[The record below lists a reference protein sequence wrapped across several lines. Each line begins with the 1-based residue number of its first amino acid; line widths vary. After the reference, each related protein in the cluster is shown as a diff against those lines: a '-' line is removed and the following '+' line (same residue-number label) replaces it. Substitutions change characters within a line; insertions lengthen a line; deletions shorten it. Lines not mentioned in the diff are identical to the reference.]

1 MNARVLIVILFFGL
15 LGWLVRGLVLE
26 IVARRAQNP
35 PVPKPRDDVPGE
47 TDANPLT
54 VPTAAVV
61 ETRLDGQPCGRCG
74 TPTRV
79 REHLAREG
87 LREVTLHCP
96 HCALDATR
104 FVRITTVH

>member
-1 MNARVLIVILFFGL
+1 MNARVMIVVLFFVL
-15 LGWLVRGLVLE
+15 LAWLVRGLVVE
-26 IVARRAQNP
+26 VAARRERKTPA
-35 PVPKPRDDVPGE
+35 PKPRPQVPGE
-47 TDANPLT
+47 TDDNPLA

-61 ETRLDGQPCGRCG
+61 ETRLDGQPCRRCG

-79 REHLAREG
+79 REHLARQG

-104 FVRITTVH
+104 YVRITTVH